1 MLVANHREIPAG
13 LIVDEVMGFRRFYES
28 EFSADLPPTLLRCER
43 YLAGAFRRGA
53 EVWPVFSVRALL
65 ESPAVPAGRGVLSR
79 RPDPTRDGDDMTN
92 RIDAARLQP
101 MLLGVALVAAL
112 LAAVALLLSGRAM
125 QQQAQLREHMS
136 SLTALA
142 QNIPLQAGA
151 AVRGSAPAFD
161 ALAASRARLERVI
174 DEIDAGKSAVGLL
187 SSPSARVLGS
197 ERGWPAL
204 LEQSQAVLDGRDA
217 ALQAQ
222 KAAASVR
229 EATPAVAVDGSRCAE
244 GDGSR
249 PSRCRE
255 SQLRALRAA
264 RAGDRPGPHRACRRH
279 GRGRGGVAPP
289 HRQPRVHG
297 RRSRRA

>member
-1 MLVANHREIPAG
+1 
-13 LIVDEVMGFRRFYES
+13 
-28 EFSADLPPTLLRCER
+28 
-43 YLAGAFRRGA
+43 
-53 EVWPVFSVRALL
+53 
-65 ESPAVPAGRGVLSR
+65 
-79 RPDPTRDGDDMTN
+79 MTN

-101 MLLGVALVAAL
+101 KLLGVALVAAL

-125 QQQAQLREHMS
+125 QQQAQLREHLS

-161 ALAASRARLERVI
+161 GLAASRARLERVI

-229 EATPAVAVDGSRCAE
+229 ESTPRLLSTAAGVLKAMGH
-244 GDGSR
+244 R
-249 PSRCRE
+249 PSGRRE
-255 SQLRALRAA
+255 SQLRTLRAA
-264 RAGDRPGPHRACRRH
+264 RAGDRPGPHGARRWH
-279 GRGRGGVAPP
+279 GLGRGGVASP
-289 HRQPRVHG
+289 H
-297 RRSRRA
+297 